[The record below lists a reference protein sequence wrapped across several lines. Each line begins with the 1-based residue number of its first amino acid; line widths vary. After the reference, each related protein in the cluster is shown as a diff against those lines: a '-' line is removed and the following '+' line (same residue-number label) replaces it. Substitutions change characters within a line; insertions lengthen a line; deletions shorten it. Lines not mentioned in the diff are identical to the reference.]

1 MNARPSRDA
10 AWLALV
16 WLGPLL
22 LAAGLANAALWGEW
36 RSGRAGEL
44 LLIALVVL
52 GPGAWIA
59 RRTKASLAS
68 VLLVAWLALL
78 AVFAGPLPMA
88 ATGLFALACVAV
100 GGLVGPQAPLAQQGL
115 VGSLVL
121 AGALGWLLQVPMH
134 YPAVYWLA
142 CAALVAWRRHHLAG
156 AFRDAKAG
164 WQSAVSGSPRGAAFA
179 LVVLG
184 LASTGCWP
192 PTLQFD
198 DLAYHLGLP
207 WQLQSDAAYLPDPR
221 VQVWALA
228 PWATDVLQAV
238 AQVMAGQEAR
248 GAVNGAW
255 LAVLA
260 SGAWRLCRQLGA
272 GPRAAW
278 LSVAL
283 VASLP
288 FTAALAG
295 GMQTELAT
303 AAALLWLAVLV
314 AGPAQGGLRLWVLAA
329 ILAGGLVAIKTTAAA
344 MACVLL
350 LWALMRHPWPSPAR
364 IVLVIGVGLAVA
376 SSSYVFAYAISGNPV
391 LPLFNAWFGS
401 PYFPLTNTLDL
412 RWQSGFNAALPW
424 NMTFHTHRFGE
435 SFDGGGGFAL
445 VALAGAW
452 LAALLHRDLRALAL
466 AASAVAVIPLV
477 PVQYLRYA
485 YPGLVLLVPVLVVA
499 GSRAAPA
506 SFAWLAV
513 GLCVL
518 NLGFQANSQWMLRT
532 GLLKQT
538 VLALGDDAPLFERYA
553 PERRLAAMIR
563 ARQPEGRNV
572 IYLSPTRTPFAEFG
586 RRGRSPSWYA
596 PRLQEDAL
604 LAERD
609 DTGAAWAQ
617 LLANQQ
623 VGEIILTPAEA
634 TAAQRRGLERLG
646 ATHRATVGDAQ
657 WWSLP
662 E

>member
-1 MNARPSRDA
+1 MNARPSRTG
-10 AWLALV
+10 AWLALI
-16 WLGPLL
+16 WLGPVLL
-22 LAAGLANAALWGEW
+22 VAGLSNAGIWDQW

-44 LLIALVVL
+44 ILIALLAL
-52 GPGAWIA
+52 GVGAWLA
-59 RRTKASLAS
+59 RRTKTSVASM
-68 VLLVAWLALL
+68 LLVVWLALL
-78 AVFAGPLPMA
+78 TLFAGPLPVA
-88 ATGLFALACVAV
+88 ATGLFALACIAV
-100 GGLVGPQAPLAQQGL
+100 GGLVCPKSPLAQQGL
-115 VGSLVL
+115 VGGLVM
-121 AGALGWLLQVPMH
+121 AGAMGWLLQLPIHHALVYVP
-134 YPAVYWLA
+134 A
-142 CAALVAWRRHHLAG
+142 CVALVAWRRNSVAG
-156 AFRDAKAG
+156 AVRDAKAN
-164 WQSAVSGSPRGAAFA
+164 WQAAVAGSPRTAAFA

-184 LASTGCWP
+184 LASTGGWP

-207 WQLQSDAAYLPDPR
+207 WQLQMDGAYQPDPR
-221 VQVWALA
+221 AQLWAFA
-228 PWATDVLQAV
+228 PWATDVLQAIP
-238 AQVMAGQEAR
+238 QVMAGQEAR

-260 SGAWRLCRQLGA
+260 SGAWHLCRQLGA

-278 LSVAL
+278 LSVAV

-288 FTAALAG
+288 FTAALAA
-295 GMQTELAT
+295 GMQTELPT

-314 AGPAQGGLRLWVLAA
+314 AGPALGGLRFWVLAA
-329 ILAGGLVAIKTTAAA
+329 ILAGGLVAMKTTAAA
-344 MACVLL
+344 MAGVLL
-350 LWALMRHPWPSPAR
+350 LWALWRHPWPSPLR
-364 IVLVIGVGLAVA
+364 IALVIGVGLGVA
-376 SSSYVFAYAISGNPV
+376 SSSYAFAYAATGNPV

-401 PYFPLTNTLDL
+401 PYFALSNSLDL

-424 NMTFHTHRFGE
+424 DMTFHTHRFGE

-452 LAALLHRDLRALAL
+452 LAALLQRDLRALAL
-466 AASAVAVIPLV
+466 VATVVVMVPLV

-485 YPGLVLLVPVLVVA
+485 YPGLVLLVPVLVAA

-538 VLALGDDAPLFERYA
+538 VLALGDDAPLFERHA
-553 PERRLAAMIR
+553 PERLLARMIR
-563 ARQPEGRNV
+563 TQSTAGRNV
-572 IYLSPTRTPFAEFG
+572 LCLSPGQPWFAEFA
-586 RRGRSPSWYA
+586 RRGRSPTWYA
-596 PRLQEDAL
+596 PQLQADAA

-609 DTGAAWAQ
+609 PTGAAWAQ
-617 LLANQQ
+617 LLARER
-623 VGEIILTPAEA
+623 VGEIILRPADT
-634 TAAQRRGLERLG
+634 TAAQRRGLESLG
-646 ATHRATVGDAQ
+646 ASHRATVGDAQ